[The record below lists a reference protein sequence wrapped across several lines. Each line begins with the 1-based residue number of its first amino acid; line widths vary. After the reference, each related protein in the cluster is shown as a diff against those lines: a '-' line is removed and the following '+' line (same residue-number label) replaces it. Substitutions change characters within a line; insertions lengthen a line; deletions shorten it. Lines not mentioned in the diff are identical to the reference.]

1 MKTMVFGQG
10 KGVLSFIPKHLQSC
24 LVFLIPSS
32 CFKKKKFIIFIAQNC
47 VATKSSWVLC
57 SFFFIRFQNH
67 AHIRTGNS
75 ITFLPW
81 ATTLDDCVSA
91 YRLHFMQFAPMK
103 NIKIAKTRMKSLSVS
118 IGCVKEVRDS
128 TGVTGAWY
136 PWNFWT
142 VVSGTRWFWQF
153 YYRTWCFT
161 IKI

>member
-1 MKTMVFGQG
+1 MVFGQG

-32 CFKKKKFIIFIAQNC
+32 CFKKKKLIIFIAQNC

-75 ITFLPW
+75 TTFLPW

-118 IGCVKEVRDS
+118 IGCAKEVAQ
-128 TGVTGAWY
+128 TGLELVR
-136 PWNFWT
+136 
-142 VVSGTRWFWQF
+142 VSWVPGTHGIFGQ
-153 YYRTWCFT
+153 
-161 IKI
+161 